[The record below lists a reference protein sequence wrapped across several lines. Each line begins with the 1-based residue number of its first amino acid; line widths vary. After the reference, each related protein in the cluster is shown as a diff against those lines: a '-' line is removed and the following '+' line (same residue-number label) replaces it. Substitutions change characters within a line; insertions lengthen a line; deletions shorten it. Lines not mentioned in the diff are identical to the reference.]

1 MPIYRVQAPDGSVL
15 RIEGPEGAT
24 EEELTQA
31 AQASFS
37 APAPTL
43 RQKVQAS
50 APMRAL
56 QGMRDP
62 IDAGAQLLPRGLE
75 FLTSAG
81 GLAPN
86 PVSDFFGSE
95 AKRVDAGV
103 SQNER
108 EYEQARKAT
117 GSDGIDLARFAG
129 NVASP
134 ANLAIASKLP
144 AMATTGQRIVG
155 GLATGALG
163 GALTPVNTEENPDF
177 GATKRGQILLG
188 GLTGGVSTPILGKVG
203 DFVAAKL
210 AQRAGPR
217 MVELSKTTEEFAKA
231 SGLDWDR
238 MAQTERAAL
247 QQQVIDAAKK
257 YAGKD
262 PAIAARIAD
271 FQREGMD
278 YTLGQVTRK
287 PLQFA
292 QEKNLSQ
299 VPGVG
304 DPLTERFAG
313 QGAALR
319 QKVGA
324 FAAGAQEEQ
333 QTGQALVDALR
344 AYDDKLSKGVRSAYQ
359 EARKAAGK
367 DAEVPMQGLAQDF
380 AEVLNTFGDKV
391 PSAVRS
397 NFARYGIGADDMTQR
412 KIFTVEEADK
422 LLKIINANT
431 SNDPATNTALSALRG
446 AVKKSVTEDAGV
458 DDVFAG
464 ARKMA
469 ADRFRL
475 QDALPAL
482 ESSASG
488 RANPD
493 TFVQNFIVSKTA
505 RTEQVKQLADALRK
519 ENPEAYSA
527 ARAQVGAY
535 LQRKA
540 FGENMAGDKPVS
552 PERFAAALRELG
564 TGKLSAFFSPD
575 EISSMQ
581 RLSRISAYKD
591 SVPEG
596 SRPNTSGNWGAIMTR
611 LPGMPQSMAVVDA
624 LRSGVSNQLNVNRAL
639 AAKPGTELTPE
650 QIRQL
655 SQILSVGGLAAGSS
669 AGMQL
674 K

>member
-1 MPIYRVQAPDGSVL
+1 MN
-15 RIEGPEGAT
+15 
-24 EEELTQA
+24 EEEEFEFRRRFEMEQA
-31 AQASFS
+31 A
-37 APAPTL
+37 APTL
-43 RQKVQAS
+43 RQKIQAS
-50 APMRAL
+50 APMRVL

-75 FLTSAG
+75 FITSAG

-86 PVSDFFGSE
+86 PVSEFFGSE

-108 EYEQARKAT
+108 EYELARKAT
-117 GSDGIDLARFAG
+117 GSDGVDLARFGG
-129 NVASP
+129 NVVSP
-134 ANLAIASKLP
+134 ANLALAAKLP
-144 AMATTGQRIVG
+144 AMATTGQRVIG
-155 GLATGALG
+155 GIATGVAG
-163 GALTPVNTEENPDF
+163 GALQPVNTEENPDF
-177 GATKRGQILLG
+177 GATKRGQMLLG
-188 GLTGGVSTPILGKVG
+188 GITGGVATPVMGKVG
-203 DFVAAKL
+203 DFVARKI
-210 AQRAGPR
+210 AQLKGPQ
-217 MVELSKTTEEFAKA
+217 MLELFQTTEQFAKA

-238 MAQTERAAL
+238 MAANERAAL
-247 QQQVIDAAKK
+247 QKQVIDAAKQ
-257 YAGKD
+257 YAGQD
-262 PAIAARIAD
+262 PAVAARIAD

-304 DPLTERFAG
+304 DPLTQRFAE

-319 QKVGA
+319 QKMGA

-333 QTGQALVDALR
+333 QTGQALVNALR
-344 AYDDKLSKGVRSAYQ
+344 KYDEKLSGGVRTAYKA
-359 EARKAAGK
+359 AREAAGK

-380 AEVLNTFGDKV
+380 AEVLNTFGDRV
-391 PSAVRS
+391 PSAVRA
-397 NFARYGIGADDMTQR
+397 NFARYGIGTDDMTQR

-422 LLKIINANT
+422 LLKIINANA
-431 SNDPATNTALSALRG
+431 SNEPATNAALSALRG
-446 AVKKSVTEDAGV
+446 AVKKAVTEDAGV

-505 RTEQVKQLADALRK
+505 RTSQVQQLADALRK
-519 ENPEAYSA
+519 ESPEAYAA

-581 RLSRISAYKD
+581 RLARIGSYMD
-591 SVPEG
+591 SVPQG
-596 SRPNTSGNWGAIMTR
+596 SKPNTSGNWGAIMTR

-639 AAKPGTELTPE
+639 AAKPSPELTPE
-650 QIRQL
+650 QIRHL

>member
-1 MPIYRVQAPDGSVL
+1 MS
-15 RIEGPEGAT
+15 
-24 EEELTQA
+24 EEEEFEFRRRFEMEQA
-31 AQASFS
+31 AP
-37 APAPTL
+37 PATL
-43 RQKVQAS
+43 RQKIQAS
-50 APMRAL
+50 APMRVL

-81 GLAPN
+81 GMVPN

-95 AKRVDAGV
+95 ARRVDVGV

-117 GSDGIDLARFAG
+117 GGEGMDLARFTG
-129 NVASP
+129 NVVSP

-144 AMATTGQRIVG
+144 AMATTGQRIFG
-155 GLATGALG
+155 GVATGALG

-177 GATKRGQILLG
+177 AATKRGQMALG
-188 GLTGGVSTPILGKVG
+188 GVTGGVATPVLGKIG
-203 DFVAAKL
+203 EFVAAKL

-217 MVELSKTTEEFAKA
+217 MVELSRTTEEFARA

-257 YAGKD
+257 YAGND

-271 FQREGMD
+271 FQREGME

-292 QEKNLSQ
+292 TEKNLSQ

-313 QGAALR
+313 QAAAVR
-319 QKVGA
+319 QKMGA
-324 FAAGAQEEQ
+324 FAAGAGEEQ

-344 AYDDKLSKGVRSAYQ
+344 KYDEKLRAGVSEAYKQ
-359 EARKAAGK
+359 ARQSSGK
-367 DAEVPMQGLAQDF
+367 DADVPLQGLAQDF
-380 AEVLNTFGDKV
+380 ADVLDRFGDKV
-391 PSAVRS
+391 PGAVRS
-397 NFARYGIGADDMTQR
+397 NFGKYGIGPDSLTQR

-422 LLKIINANT
+422 LLKVINDNQ
-431 SNDPATNTALSALRG
+431 SNDIAVNKALGELRS
-446 AVKKSVTEDAGV
+446 AVKRSVIQDAGV
-458 DDVFAG
+458 DDVFAP

-469 ADRFRL
+469 ASRFTL

-505 RTEQVKQLADALRK
+505 RTSQVKQLADALR
-519 ENPEAYSA
+519 EESPEAYSA

-540 FGENMAGDKPVS
+540 FGENMAGDKPGS

-575 EISSMQ
+575 EIASMQ
-581 RLSRISAYKD
+581 RLSRISAYVD
-591 SVPEG
+591 SVPAG
-596 SRPNTSGNWGAIMTR
+596 AKPNTSGNWGAIMTR
-611 LPGMPQSMAVVDA
+611 LPGMPQSMALVDA
-624 LRSGVSNQLNVNRAL
+624 LRSGMSNQLNVNRAL
-639 AAKPGTELTPE
+639 AAKPSAELTPE

-655 SQILSVGGLAAGSS
+655 SQILSVGGIAAGAS

>member
-1 MPIYRVQAPDGSVL
+1 MN
-15 RIEGPEGAT
+15 
-24 EEELTQA
+24 EEEEFEFRRRFEMEQA
-31 AQASFS
+31 A
-37 APAPTL
+37 APTL
-43 RQKVQAS
+43 RQKIQAS
-50 APMRAL
+50 APMRVL

-75 FLTSAG
+75 FITSAG

-86 PVSDFFGSE
+86 QVSEFFGSE

-108 EYEQARKAT
+108 EYELARKAT
-117 GSDGIDLARFAG
+117 GSDGVDLARFGG
-129 NVASP
+129 NVVSP
-134 ANLAIASKLP
+134 ANLALAAKLP
-144 AMATTGQRIVG
+144 AMATTGQRVIG
-155 GLATGALG
+155 GIATGVAG
-163 GALTPVNTEENPDF
+163 GALQPVNTEENPNF
-177 GATKRGQILLG
+177 GATKRGQMLLG
-188 GLTGGVSTPILGKVG
+188 GITGGVATPVMGKVG
-203 DFVAAKL
+203 DFVARKI
-210 AQRAGPR
+210 AQLKGPQ
-217 MVELSKTTEEFAKA
+217 MLELFQTTEQFAKA

-238 MAQTERAAL
+238 MAANERAAL
-247 QQQVIDAAKK
+247 QKQVIDAAKQ
-257 YAGKD
+257 YAGQD
-262 PAIAARIAD
+262 PAVAARIAD

-304 DPLTERFAG
+304 DPLTQRFAE

-319 QKVGA
+319 QKMGA

-333 QTGQALVDALR
+333 QTGQALVNALR
-344 AYDDKLSKGVRSAYQ
+344 KYDEKLSKGVRSAYQ
-359 EARKAAGK
+359 AAREAAGK

-380 AEVLNTFGDKV
+380 AEVLNTFGDRV
-391 PSAVRS
+391 PSAVRA
-397 NFARYGIGADDMTQR
+397 NFARYGIGTDDMTQR

-422 LLKIINANT
+422 LLKIINANA
-431 SNDPATNTALSALRG
+431 SNEPATNAALSALRG
-446 AVKKSVTEDAGV
+446 AVKKAVTEDAGV

-505 RTEQVKQLADALRK
+505 RTSQVQQLADALRK
-519 ENPEAYSA
+519 ESPEAYAA

-581 RLSRISAYKD
+581 RLARIGSYMD
-591 SVPEG
+591 SVPQG
-596 SRPNTSGNWGAIMTR
+596 SKPNTSGNWGAIMTR

-639 AAKPGTELTPE
+639 AAKPSPELTPE

>member
-1 MPIYRVQAPDGSVL
+1 MN
-15 RIEGPEGAT
+15 
-24 EEELTQA
+24 EEEEFEFRRRFEMEQA
-31 AQASFS
+31 A
-37 APAPTL
+37 APTL
-43 RQKVQAS
+43 RQKIQAS
-50 APMRAL
+50 APMRVL

-75 FLTSAG
+75 FITSAG

-86 PVSDFFGSE
+86 PVSEFFGSE

-144 AMATTGQRIVG
+144 AMATTGQRIFG
-155 GLATGALG
+155 GLVTGAAG
-163 GALTPVNTEENPDF
+163 GALTPVNTEENQDF
-177 GATKRGQILLG
+177 AATKKGQILLG
-188 GLTGGVSTPILGKVG
+188 GLTGGVATPVLGKVG

-247 QQQVIDAAKK
+247 QQQVIDAAKR

-262 PAIAARIAD
+262 PAVAARIAD

-304 DPLTERFAG
+304 DPLTQRFAE
-313 QGAALR
+313 QGATLR
-319 QKVGA
+319 QKMGA

-333 QTGQALVDALR
+333 QTGQALVNALR
-344 AYDDKLSKGVRSAYQ
+344 KYDEKLSSGVRSAYKA
-359 EARKAAGK
+359 AREAAGK

-380 AEVLNTFGDKV
+380 AEVLNTFGDRV
-391 PSAVRS
+391 PSAVRA
-397 NFARYGIGADDMTQR
+397 NFAKYGIGTDDMTQR

-422 LLKIINANT
+422 LLKIINANA
-431 SNDPATNTALSALRG
+431 SNEPATNAALSALRG
-446 AVKKSVTEDAGV
+446 AVKKAVTDDAGV

-464 ARKMA
+464 ARKLA

-505 RTEQVKQLADALRK
+505 RTSQVKQLAEALRAQS
-519 ENPEAYSA
+519 PEAYSA

-540 FGENMAGDKPVS
+540 FGENAAGDKGVS

-564 TGKLSAFFSPD
+564 TGKLSAFFSPE
-575 EISSMQ
+575 EIASMQ
-581 RLSRISAYKD
+581 RLARIGAYID
-591 SVPEG
+591 SVPTG
-596 SRPNTSGNWGAIMTR
+596 SRPNTSGNWGAIMAR

-639 AAKPGTELTPE
+639 AAKPSPELTPE

>member
-1 MPIYRVQAPDGSVL
+1 MS
-15 RIEGPEGAT
+15 
-24 EEELTQA
+24 EEEEFEFRRRFEMEQA
-31 AQASFS
+31 AP
-37 APAPTL
+37 PATL
-43 RQKVQAS
+43 RQKIQAS
-50 APMRAL
+50 APMRVL

-81 GLAPN
+81 GMVPN

-95 AKRVDAGV
+95 ARRVDVGV

-117 GSDGIDLARFAG
+117 GGEGMDLARFTG
-129 NVASP
+129 NVVSP

-144 AMATTGQRIVG
+144 AMATTGQRIFG
-155 GLATGALG
+155 GVATGALG

-177 GATKRGQILLG
+177 AATKRGQMALG
-188 GLTGGVSTPILGKVG
+188 GVTGGVATPVLGKIG
-203 DFVAAKL
+203 EFVAAKL

-217 MVELSKTTEEFAKA
+217 MVELSRTTEEFARA

-262 PAIAARIAD
+262 PAVAARIAD
-271 FQREGMD
+271 FQREGME

-292 QEKNLSQ
+292 TEKNLSQ

-313 QGAALR
+313 QAAAVR
-319 QKVGA
+319 QKMGA
-324 FAAGAQEEQ
+324 FAAGAGEEQ

-359 EARKAAGK
+359 AARESAGK

-380 AEVLNTFGDKV
+380 AEVLNTFGDRV

-397 NFARYGIGADDMTQR
+397 NFARYGIGTDDMTQR

-422 LLKIINANT
+422 LLKVINANA
-431 SNDPATNTALSALRG
+431 SNEPATNAALSALRG
-446 AVKKSVTEDAGV
+446 AVKKAVTEDAGV
-458 DDVFAG
+458 DDVFSG

-475 QDALPAL
+475 QDVLPAL

-505 RTEQVKQLADALRK
+505 RTSQVKQLADVLR
-519 ENPEAYSA
+519 EESPEAYSA

-540 FGENMAGDKPVS
+540 FGENMAGDKPGS

-581 RLSRISAYKD
+581 RLSRISAYVD
-591 SVPEG
+591 SVPAG
-596 SRPNTSGNWGAIMTR
+596 SKPNTSGNWGAIMTR
-611 LPGMPQSMAVVDA
+611 LPGMPQSMALVDA
-624 LRSGVSNQLNVNRAL
+624 LRSGVTNQLNVNRAL
-639 AAKPGTELTPE
+639 AAKPSAELTPE

-655 SQILSVGGLAAGSS
+655 SQILSVGGIAAGAS

>member
-1 MPIYRVQAPDGSVL
+1 MN
-15 RIEGPEGAT
+15 
-24 EEELTQA
+24 EEEEFEFRRRFEMEQA
-31 AQASFS
+31 A
-37 APAPTL
+37 APTL
-43 RQKVQAS
+43 RQKIQAS
-50 APMRAL
+50 APMRVL

-75 FLTSAG
+75 FITSAG

-86 PVSDFFGSE
+86 PVSEFFGSE

-108 EYEQARKAT
+108 DYELARKAT
-117 GSDGIDLARFAG
+117 GSDGVDLARFGG
-129 NVASP
+129 NVVSP
-134 ANLAIASKLP
+134 ANLALAAKLP
-144 AMATTGQRIVG
+144 AMATTGQRVIG
-155 GLATGALG
+155 GIATGVAG
-163 GALTPVNTEENPDF
+163 GALQPVNTEENPDF
-177 GATKRGQILLG
+177 GATKRGQMLLG
-188 GLTGGVSTPILGKVG
+188 GITGGVATPVMGKVG
-203 DFVAAKL
+203 DFVARKI
-210 AQRAGPR
+210 AQLKGPQ
-217 MVELSKTTEEFAKA
+217 MLELFQTTEQFAKA

-238 MAQTERAAL
+238 MAANERAAL
-247 QQQVIDAAKK
+247 QKQVIDAAKQ
-257 YAGKD
+257 YAGQD
-262 PAIAARIAD
+262 PAVAARIAD

-304 DPLTERFAG
+304 DPLTQRFAE

-319 QKVGA
+319 QKMGA
-324 FAAGAQEEQ
+324 FASGAQEEQ
-333 QTGQALVDALR
+333 QTGQALVNALR
-344 AYDDKLSKGVRSAYQ
+344 KYDEKLSKGVRSAYQ
-359 EARKAAGK
+359 AAREAAGK

-380 AEVLNTFGDKV
+380 AEVLNTFGDRV
-391 PSAVRS
+391 PSAVRA
-397 NFARYGIGADDMTQR
+397 NFARYGIGTDDMTQR

-422 LLKIINANT
+422 LLKIINANA
-431 SNDPATNTALSALRG
+431 SNEPATNAALSALRG
-446 AVKKSVTEDAGV
+446 AVKKAVTEDAGV

-505 RTEQVKQLADALRK
+505 RTSQVQQLADALRK
-519 ENPEAYSA
+519 ESPEAYAA

-575 EISSMQ
+575 EVASMQ
-581 RLSRISAYKD
+581 RLARIGSYMD
-591 SVPEG
+591 SVPQG
-596 SRPNTSGNWGAIMTR
+596 SKPNTSGNWGAIMTR

-639 AAKPGTELTPE
+639 AAKPSPELTPE

-655 SQILSVGGLAAGSS
+655 SQILSVGGLAVGSS

>member
-1 MPIYRVQAPDGSVL
+1 MS
-15 RIEGPEGAT
+15 
-24 EEELTQA
+24 EEEEFEFRRRFEMEQA
-31 AQASFS
+31 AP
-37 APAPTL
+37 PATL
-43 RQKVQAS
+43 RQKIQAS
-50 APMRAL
+50 APMRVL

-86 PVSDFFGSE
+86 RVSDFFGSE

-108 EYEQARKAT
+108 EYELARKAT
-117 GSDGIDLARFAG
+117 GSDGMDLARFTG
-129 NVASP
+129 NVVSP

-155 GLATGALG
+155 GVATGALG

-177 GATKRGQILLG
+177 AATKRGQMALG
-188 GLTGGVSTPILGKVG
+188 GITGGVATPVLGKIG
-203 DFVAAKL
+203 EFVASKL
-210 AQRAGPR
+210 AQRSGPR
-217 MVELSKTTEEFAKA
+217 MVELSRTTEEFARA

-247 QQQVIDAAKK
+247 QQQVVDAAKR

-262 PAIAARIAD
+262 PAVAARIAD
-271 FQREGMD
+271 FQREGME

-292 QEKNLSQ
+292 TEKNLSQ

-313 QGAALR
+313 QAAAVR
-319 QKVGA
+319 QKMGN
-324 FAAGAQEEQ
+324 FAAGAGEEQ

-344 AYDDKLSKGVRSAYQ
+344 KYDEKLRAGVSEAYKQ
-359 EARKAAGK
+359 ARQSSGK
-367 DAEVPMQGLAQDF
+367 DADVPLQGLAQDF
-380 AEVLNTFGDKV
+380 ADVLDRFGDKV
-391 PSAVRS
+391 PGAVRS
-397 NFARYGIGADDMTQR
+397 NFGKYGIGPDSLTQR

-422 LLKIINANT
+422 LLKVINDNQ
-431 SNDPATNTALSALRG
+431 SNDIAVNKALGELRS
-446 AVKKSVTEDAGV
+446 AVKRSVIQDAGV
-458 DDVFAG
+458 DDVFAP

-469 ADRFRL
+469 ASRFTL

-505 RTEQVKQLADALRK
+505 RTSQVKQLADALR
-519 ENPEAYSA
+519 EESPEAYSA

-540 FGENMAGDKPVS
+540 FGENMAGDKPGS

-575 EISSMQ
+575 EIASMQ
-581 RLSRISAYKD
+581 RLSRISAYVD
-591 SVPEG
+591 SVPAG
-596 SRPNTSGNWGAIMTR
+596 AKPNTSGNWGAIMTR
-611 LPGMPQSMAVVDA
+611 MPGMPQSMALVDA
-624 LRSGVSNQLNVNRAL
+624 LRSGMSNQLNVNRAL
-639 AAKPGTELTPE
+639 AAKPSAELTPE

-655 SQILSVGGLAAGSS
+655 SQILSVGGIAAGAS

>member
-1 MPIYRVQAPDGSVL
+1 MS
-15 RIEGPEGAT
+15 
-24 EEELTQA
+24 EEEEFEFRRRFEMEQA
-31 AQASFS
+31 AP
-37 APAPTL
+37 PATL
-43 RQKVQAS
+43 RQKIQAS
-50 APMRAL
+50 APMRVL

-81 GLAPN
+81 GMVPN

-95 AKRVDAGV
+95 ARRVDVGV

-117 GSDGIDLARFAG
+117 GGEGMDLARFTG
-129 NVASP
+129 NVVSP

-144 AMATTGQRIVG
+144 AMATTGQRIFG
-155 GLATGALG
+155 GVATGALG
-163 GALTPVNTEENPDF
+163 GALSPVNTEENPDF
-177 GATKRGQILLG
+177 GAAKRGQMVLG
-188 GLTGGVSTPILGKVG
+188 GVTGGVATPVLGKIG
-203 DFVAAKL
+203 EFVAGQLVKIKNPKLLEYQVMQATEDYAK
-210 AQRAGPR
+210 
-217 MVELSKTTEEFAKA
+217 S
-231 SGLDWDR
+231 SGLAWER
-238 MAQTERAAL
+238 MGKAERFAL
-247 QQQVIDAAKK
+247 QQQVLDAARK
-257 YAGKD
+257 YAGND
-262 PAIAARIAD
+262 PAVAARIAD
-271 FQREGMD
+271 FRREGMD

-292 QEKNLSQ
+292 TEKNLSQ

-313 QGAALR
+313 QAAAVR
-319 QKVGA
+319 QKMGN
-324 FAAGAQEEQ
+324 FAAGAGEEQ

-359 EARKAAGK
+359 AARESAGK

-380 AEVLNTFGDKV
+380 AEVLNTFGDRV

-397 NFARYGIGADDMTQR
+397 NFARYGIGTDDMTQR

-422 LLKIINANT
+422 LLKIINANA
-431 SNDPATNTALSALRG
+431 SNEPATNAALSALRG
-446 AVKKSVTEDAGV
+446 AVKKAVTEDAGV

-519 ENPEAYSA
+519 ESPEAYSA

-535 LQRKA
+535 LQRQA
-540 FGENMAGDKPVS
+540 FGENLAGDKTGAA
-552 PERFAAALRELG
+552 ERFATALRQFG
-564 TGKLSAFFSPD
+564 TGKLSAFFSPE
-575 EISSMQ
+575 EIASMR
-581 RLSRISAYKD
+581 RLSRITAYME
-591 SVPEG
+591 SVPAG
-596 SRPNTSGNWGAIMTR
+596 AKPNTSGNWGAIMTR
-611 LPGMPQSMAVVDA
+611 LPGMPQSMALVDA
-624 LRSGVSNQLNVNRAL
+624 LRSGMSNQLNVNRAL
-639 AAKPGTELTPE
+639 AAKPSAELTPE

-655 SQILSVGGLAAGSS
+655 SQILSVGGIAAGAS